1 MKLDRGARTPLR
13 PTPNLLVK
21 TLVIDSP
28 GKFSYGE
35 KPRPEP
41 KPGEV
46 LLRVKRLGFCGS
58 DLNTF
63 RGGNPLVTY
72 PRVPGHEIAAV
83 IEQTT
88 AGVPAEF
95 AVGQT
100 VTVMPYTACGR
111 CPACRRGRVN
121 ACQHNQTL
129 GVQQEGAFTD
139 FIVTPWA
146 KLVAARL
153 SLRELALVEP
163 LAVGFHAVARG
174 RVTATDTVLVFG
186 CGMVGLGAISA
197 AGLERKATVIAVDIE
212 DAKLAVARKAG
223 ATHTINSRTESL
235 HERIQALTGGD
246 GPDVAIEAVG
256 TPATFVAAVEEVSF
270 TGRVV
275 YIGYAKAPV
284 AYETKAFVMKEL
296 DILGSR
302 NSTPEDFR
310 AVVAMLEAGRYPV
323 DDTIT
328 ETVAFEDSG
337 TALQRWSDNP
347 GAITKIHVEL

>member
-1 MKLDRGARTPLR
+1 M
-13 PTPNLLVK
+13 K
-21 TLVIDSP
+21 TLIIDSP

-35 KPRPEP
+35 KPRPIP

-72 PRVPGHEIAAV
+72 PRIPGHEIAAI
-83 IEQTT
+83 IEQITD
-88 AGVPAEF
+88 GVPADLS
-95 AVGQT
+95 VGQA

-111 CPACRRGRVN
+111 CPSCRRGRFN

-139 FIVTPWA
+139 FIVAPWQ
-146 KLVAARL
+146 KLVAANL

-174 RVTATDTVLVFG
+174 RVTPEDTVLVFG

-197 AGLERKATVIAVDIE
+197 AGLDRKATVIAVDIE
-212 DAKLAVARKAG
+212 DAKLAVGRKAG

-235 HERIQALTGGD
+235 HERVQALTNGE
-246 GPDVAIEAVG
+246 GPAVVIEAVG
-256 TPATFVAAVEEVSF
+256 TPGTFVAAVDEVSF
-270 TGRVV
+270 AGRVV

-284 AYETKAFVMKEL
+284 SYETKAFVMKEL

-302 NSTPEDFR
+302 NSTPKDFR
-310 AVVAMLEAGRYPV
+310 AVIAMLEAGRYPV
-323 DDTIT
+323 D
-328 ETVAFEDSG
+328 ETVTQTVPFAESG
-337 TALQRWSDNP
+337 AALQRWSDNP
-347 GAITKIHVEL
+347 GAVTKIHVEVSVD

>member
-1 MKLDRGARTPLR
+1 M
-13 PTPNLLVK
+13 K
-21 TLVIDSP
+21 TLVIDAP
-28 GKFSYGE
+28 GRFSYGE
-35 KPRPEP
+35 KAQPTP

-46 LLRVKRLGFCGS
+46 LLRIKRLGFCGS
-58 DLNTF
+58 DLSTF

-83 IEQTT
+83 IEAVT
-88 AGVPAEF
+88 AGVPAELQIG
-95 AVGQT
+95 AA
-100 VTVMPYTACGR
+100 VTVMPYTACGKCTSCR
-111 CPACRRGRVN
+111 SGRLNACR
-121 ACQHNQTL
+121 HNQTL

-139 FIVTPWA
+139 CVVVPWEKLIPA
-146 KLVAARL
+146 KLG
-153 SLRELALVEP
+153 LRELALVEP

-174 RVTATDTVLVFG
+174 RVTAKDTVLVFG

-197 AGLERKATVIAVDIE
+197 AGLDRKATVIAVDIE

-235 HERIQALTGGD
+235 HDRLQALTNGD

-256 TPATFVAAVEEVSF
+256 TPPTFVAAVEEVSF
-270 TGRVV
+270 AGRVV

-284 AYETKAFVMKEL
+284 SYETKAFVMKEL

-302 NSTPEDFR
+302 NSTPADFR
-310 AVVAMLEAGRYPV
+310 AVISMLEEGRYPV

-328 ETVAFEDSG
+328 QTVPFGESG
-337 TALQRWSDNP
+337 EALRRWSENP
-347 GAITKIHVEL
+347 GAVTKIHVEV